1 MEKEQML
8 HVLRVSLDVVNRVIM
23 TKEYHYSA
31 TGGSRVS
38 LDRNI
43 ANRAEILRKIAAL
56 EKEIREV
63 NNG

>member
-23 TKEYHYSA
+23 TEEYHYSSR
-31 TGGSRVS
+31 GGSRVS

-56 EKEIREV
+56 EKEIGGE
-63 NNG
+63 

>member
-1 MEKEQML
+1 MDKEQML
-8 HVLRVSLDVVNRVIM
+8 HVLRVSLDVVNRVIH
-23 TKEYHYSA
+23 TEEYHYSA

-56 EKEIREV
+56 EKEIGGE
-63 NNG
+63 